1 MLQLQATCIEQ
12 ANEGFAAL
20 GLKVG
25 GVQLEG
31 GSRLSGLV
39 QANRCGAVVFMST
52 NFDQRVHFTGQPM
65 AGMTPFA
72 VMSTGDS
79 WYHGDT
85 STGSDLC
92 GFGDNVRSTTD
103 THFVG
108 RMDLIYVPS
117 DLLRFNLQQCGAK
130 RAQQRLMVCN
140 NVAFPSADRREYL
153 RMHSKGL
160 AGEISRESQVID
172 MLTLMLNAPVPFE
185 PVRESAEDLA
195 SLRAFVEGCRRHAKD
210 GPASLSDIVGW
221 EGVYLGKT
229 QLNKLCQQ
237 RYGLPTKDYFK
248 RWRLEETRC
257 ALIKAEVE
265 SIDEVRRIY
274 GFNSRNQ
281 FASDY
286 LAVMG
291 EKPSDTLKRGKQEA
305 G

>member
-1 MLQLQATCIEQ
+1 MLQLQAACIEQ

-20 GLKVG
+20 GLQVG

-31 GSRLSGLV
+31 GSRLNGLV
-39 QANRCGAVVFMST
+39 QAAQCGVVVFMRTS
-52 NFDQRVHFTGQPM
+52 FDQRVHFTGQPM
-65 AGMTPFA
+65 AGMAPFA
-72 VMSTGDS
+72 VMSAGES

-92 GFGDNVRSTTD
+92 GFGDHCSSNTD
-103 THFVG
+103 THWVG
-108 RMDLIYVPS
+108 CMNVIYVPR
-117 DLLRFNLQQCGAK
+117 DLLRFNLQQCGAV
-130 RAQQRLMVCN
+130 RAQQRLMACN
-140 NVAFPSADRREYL
+140 NVAFTGADRSEYL

-172 MLTLMLNAPVPFE
+172 MLTLMLDAPVPFE
-185 PVRESAEDLA
+185 LVRESAEDLA

-248 RWRLEETRC
+248 RWRLEEARC
-257 ALIKAEVE
+257 ALAKAEVE

-274 GFNSRNQ
+274 GFGSRNQ
-281 FASDY
+281 FAADY

-291 EKPSDTLKRGKQEA
+291 EKPSETLKRGKQEA
-305 G
+305 R